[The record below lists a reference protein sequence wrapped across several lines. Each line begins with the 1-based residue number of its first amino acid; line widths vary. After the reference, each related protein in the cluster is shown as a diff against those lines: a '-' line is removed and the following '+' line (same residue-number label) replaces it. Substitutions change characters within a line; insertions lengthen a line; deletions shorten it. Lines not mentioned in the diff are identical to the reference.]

1 MRRSD
6 VATLSLTLRRDRG
19 ESLSTPP
26 SSRPWS
32 AGAWLD
38 TARLVGLALYL
49 PTLALTEVRAV
60 CPDAGGELAELLG
73 HPGVVLGEL
82 DAAAAAQV
90 EQLLTEA
97 GVFDALA
104 GHIARIART
113 RGWPV
118 LTADPGRLQRITP
131 DLDLDLL

>member
-1 MRRSD
+1 MIGGKVLDASF
-6 VATLSLTLRRDRG
+6 VAALVRGSLA
-19 ESLSTPP
+19 
-26 SSRPWS
+26 

-60 CPDAGGELAELLG
+60 RPDAGPELAELLG
-73 HPGVVLGEL
+73 HPLVVLGEL
-82 DAAAAAQV
+82 DAAAAVQV
-90 EQLLTEA
+90 DRLLTDA

-104 GHIARIART
+104 GHVVYVARQ

-118 LTADPGRLQRITP
+118 LSADPGRLRRVDPAAQ
-131 DLDLDLL
+131 LDPL